1 MKPAKILLVAKR
13 EYWVQLRHWSFW
25 FVTFGLPLLLMVM
38 GGVFLGVFLYFAGR
52 EMKNLS
58 RTDNAPKVIGVVDP
72 ARVID
77 LAALAAVEQPQ
88 RETKRD
94 RTVRFI
100 LEEMNL
106 PDNLRRPFEQV
117 DGMMREMAKR
127 YRYLAYDDQDA
138 GEQALRDNQIRG
150 LLVIDADYR
159 TNYRADLVYAG
170 EDKQHRLP
178 IHEVE
183 QQISRTLMRA
193 HFDEATIDH
202 MTEPLGGMTT
212 RFLQQDPVPVAEVD
226 PNQETAADEADEA
239 ASEPQRENPMDL
251 VLGGFFSMG
260 MIMLVLI
267 STNRLLMGMV
277 EEKQNR
283 VLEVLLSSMSAG
295 DLMGGKVLGLGG
307 VAFTQFLVW
316 SMLGLLPM
324 FMVFRGFDMSFLEL
338 FLFLLYFVLGYLLL
352 ATVILGLGSLVSNA
366 QEAGQWTGYLILM
379 FIVPLYGMP
388 FVLKNPDSWF
398 GTFCTM
404 FPFCSPVMAAFRLGT
419 GSLGLG
425 EAIISL
431 TILAATWYLALR
443 FCAKLFRLG
452 ILMTGSAPSPLKVL
466 KLLRE
471 A

>member
-25 FVTFGLPLLLMVM
+25 LVTFGLPLLLMLM
-38 GGVFLGVFLYFAGR
+38 GGVFLGVFLYLAGR

-72 ARVID
+72 AQVVD
-77 LAALAAVEQPQ
+77 LAALAALDEPQ
-88 RETKRD
+88 RDTKRD
-94 RTVRFI
+94 RTFRFI

-106 PDNLRRPFEQV
+106 PADMRRPFEQADV
-117 DGMMREMAKR
+117 MMREMAKR
-127 YRYLAYDDQDA
+127 YRYQAFTDREA
-138 GEQALRDNQIRG
+138 GEEALRERGIRA
-150 LLVIDADYR
+150 LLVIDPDYR
-159 TNYRADLVYAG
+159 TNFRGDLVYVS
-170 EDKQHRLP
+170 EKKQHRLP
-178 IHEVE
+178 IREIE
-183 QQISRTLMRA
+183 QQISRGLMRA

-202 MTEPLGGMTT
+202 MTEPLAGLET
-212 RFLQQDPVPVAEVD
+212 RFLQTEPALVE
-226 PNQETAADEADEA
+226 EA
-239 ASEPQRENPMDL
+239 APDQAAQEPQRENPMDL

-295 DLMGGKVLGLGG
+295 DLMGGKVLGLGA

-324 FMVFRGFDMSFLEL
+324 FMLFRGFDMSVLEL
-338 FLFLLYFVLGYLLL
+338 VLFLLYFVLGYLLL

-443 FCAKLFRLG
+443 FSAKLFRLG